1 MLIWDHMRFEMTR
14 TINMLQRRSR
24 WICRCA
30 SWGITSY
37 DLDPTSGRII
47 FPAGG
52 SLFFCADPAT
62 GHTGRNQIRDWLN
75 HSHSHFLV
83 AFVFFC
89 FVDICLFRAVVP
101 VRDQDEDVRSSF
113 ERHDVPPQSWP
124 HCLCQQRRHLGNK
137 RLALFMTQAE

>member
-1 MLIWDHMRFEMTR
+1 MGTEKVRSHSFNYPCNILIIPM
-14 TINMLQRRSR
+14 I
-24 WICRCA
+24 IRCA

-62 GHTGRNQIRDWLN
+62 GHTGDLRFDHYVLFQNQ
-75 HSHSHFLV
+75 SHGVGEEIPIIKIIFTRS
-83 AFVFFC
+83 
-89 FVDICLFRAVVP
+89 VVP

-113 ERHDVPPQSWP
+113 ERHDVPSQSRP